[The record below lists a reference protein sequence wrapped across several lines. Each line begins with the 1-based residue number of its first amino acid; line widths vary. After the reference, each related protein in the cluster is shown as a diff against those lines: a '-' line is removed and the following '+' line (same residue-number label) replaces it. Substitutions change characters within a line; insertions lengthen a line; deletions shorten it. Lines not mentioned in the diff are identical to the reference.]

1 MKRIKEIEGQK
12 KANKDILLDNL
23 PYIIIILI
31 IIIIRAFIATP
42 IRVNGDSMD
51 PTLQDGETMILNKLG
66 MKTAGI
72 KRWDIIVIKTDDS
85 YLIKRVI
92 GLPGE
97 SIKYENGKLY
107 IAGKEIKD
115 NYSLT
120 KTEDFEET
128 IVGKN
133 EYFVMEI
140 IVLYLKIVEKLV
152 LLINRNFRKTNIIV
166 FPFNRFG
173 LVNELF
179 NLFFSKIT
187 L

>member
-31 IIIIRAFIATP
+31 ILIIRAFIATP

-97 SIKYENGKLY
+97 SIKYEMANY
-107 IAGKEIKD
+107 ILPVKK
-115 NYSLT
+115 
-120 KTEDFEET
+120 
-128 IVGKN
+128 
-133 EYFVMEI
+133 
-140 IVLYLKIVEKLV
+140 
-152 LLINRNFRKTNIIV
+152 
-166 FPFNRFG
+166 
-173 LVNELF
+173 
-179 NLFFSKIT
+179 
-187 L
+187 

>member
-12 KANKDILLDNL
+12 KVNKDILLDNL

-133 EYFVMEI
+133 EYFVMGDNRFISKDSRKIGTIDKSEI
-140 IVLYLKIVEKLV
+140 LG
-152 LLINRNFRKTNIIV
+152 KTNIIV

-173 LVNELF
+173 LV
-179 NLFFSKIT
+179 K
-187 L
+187 

>member
-31 IIIIRAFIATP
+31 ILIIRAFIATP

-133 EYFVMEI
+133 EYFVMGDNRFISKDSRKIGTIDKSEI
-140 IVLYLKIVEKLV
+140 LG
-152 LLINRNFRKTNIIV
+152 KTNIIV

-173 LVNELF
+173 LV
-179 NLFFSKIT
+179 K
-187 L
+187 

>member
-1 MKRIKEIEGQK
+1 
-12 KANKDILLDNL
+12 
-23 PYIIIILI
+23 
-31 IIIIRAFIATP
+31 
-42 IRVNGDSMD
+42 MD

-133 EYFVMEI
+133 EYFVMGDNRFISKDSRKIGTIDKSEI
-140 IVLYLKIVEKLV
+140 LG
-152 LLINRNFRKTNIIV
+152 KTNIIV

-173 LVNELF
+173 LV
-179 NLFFSKIT
+179 K
-187 L
+187 

>member
-133 EYFVMEI
+133 EYFVMGDNRFISKDSRKIGTIDKSEI
-140 IVLYLKIVEKLV
+140 LG
-152 LLINRNFRKTNIIV
+152 KTNIIV

-173 LVNELF
+173 LV
-179 NLFFSKIT
+179 K
-187 L
+187 